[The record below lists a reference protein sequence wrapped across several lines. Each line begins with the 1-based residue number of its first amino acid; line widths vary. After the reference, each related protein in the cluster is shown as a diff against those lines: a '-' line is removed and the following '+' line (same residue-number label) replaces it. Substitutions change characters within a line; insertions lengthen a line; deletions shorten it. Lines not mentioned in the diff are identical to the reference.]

1 MLEGIKQI
9 ILCASVFS
17 LLPFLN
23 HLSADIVDIQC
34 PTSDYKELQIYKH
47 VTPWSKTDS
56 GHFTEVEKAY
66 TLTTCTTE
74 CCVEESC
81 DVVFFFNGTCFLIK
95 CNSKQD
101 CQPLKRSGTKFDESY
116 MVLVRFPS
124 EHNTV
129 EDYRWDND
137 IEDDDFRSLKLPGTF
152 YTNPR
157 RHIKNENSE
166 FILTSREDSSQV
178 LKSPSK
184 KIKTCIYGIEID
196 CPPHE
201 HCKSKNHRARQ
212 GLCYCD
218 DGFSRDLDSGKCLPA
233 TTVSANFSTNKG
245 KQNYSESPSTFTS
258 TNPPIQ
264 RLVVSAG
271 DNKVIQLPENEVT
284 VSAYAIAKPKEGETY
299 NYEWSLLSHPDGD
312 ETGIMQD
319 QNTPTL
325 KLSKLRTGVYTFRVT
340 VTGAGVLGEAQVNVT
355 VLPPKRK
362 NKAPVAVIQPA
373 NATVKLPNK
382 DTVLDGSFSTDDD
395 KIVQYHW
402 EAVVAPIGY
411 TVQSNDGPTLQLKN
425 LMPGFYKF
433 KLTIKDS
440 DGVLNSTIANLTV
453 LKEMDYPPTAN
464 AGPDVII
471 NIPQN
476 SVTLN
481 GNLSTDDKGIKSWEW
496 TKSPDTDKP
505 VDMEGTT
512 SPYLHLSHLEV
523 GVYKFIL
530 KITDTADQISET
542 EVHVFVKPES
552 NIPPIADAGPDQ
564 EIKLPLLSPII
575 LNGNKS
581 KDDIKI
587 NKWQWDQ
594 IGGPKTLKIE
604 DVNKSCAEIKEAN
617 PGEYKFRL
625 TVCDEKQTCSS
636 AETKV
641 KVVQTENAP
650 PQANAGGDRTVYL
663 PCDVIIMNGNQSS
676 DDVGIVSYKWVRDQ
690 TSLAAGDV
698 IENSDSQPVL
708 KLINMIPGR
717 YLFRLTVTD
726 SQGASSID
734 TASLIIKEPSNLMDQ
749 IEIVLNADMKSFTQG
764 QQDTLLKQLELLLR
778 EGDSVQVNILRLFA
792 GQQSNRVT
800 MVFVVEK
807 KMNGQKLLIS
817 GTEVVTRL
825 KKKLKTDNSLLET
838 SVLSIDTVV
847 CQNKCSGKGSCDSY
861 TKRCI
866 CKTFWME
873 DFLRVHFGDKE
884 SNCDWSILYVII
896 VPIIILMAIVAVLW
910 GIASFCNRMSFRKP
924 KKKHK
929 YTLLEE
935 ISDKDNLELLPQVK
949 TQRSSLL
956 MSDSESDALF
966 DLRRKPPFSNLAN
979 GHAKPVNGLVKDLN
993 KITA

>member
-1 MLEGIKQI
+1 MLENIKWI
-9 ILCASVFS
+9 YLYAAIFI
-17 LLPFLN
+17 LLPFVVHILAE
-23 HLSADIVDIQC
+23 SETVDIQC
-34 PTSDYKELQIYKH
+34 PNFEELKIHKH
-47 VTPWSKTDS
+47 VTPWGNTTA
-56 GHFTEVEKAY
+56 GHFTEVKEAN
-66 TLTTCTTE
+66 TLTSCTME
-74 CCVEESC
+74 CCVEDTC
-81 DVVFFFNGTCFLIK
+81 NVVFFFNGTCFLIE

-101 CQPLKRSGTKFDESY
+101 CQPLKRSGTKFSESY
-116 MVLVRFPS
+116 MVIVRS
-124 EHNTV
+124 STV
-129 EDYRWDND
+129 HSTDEDYRWD
-137 IEDDDFRSLKLPGTF
+137 DDDFRSFRSLKTPLF
-152 YTNPR
+152 TNSPR
-157 RHIKNENSE
+157 NIKSQTSE
-166 FILTSREDSSQV
+166 YLNSREDSSQT
-178 LKSPSK
+178 LKPTAK
-184 KIKTCIYGIEID
+184 KIKTCIYGIGID
-196 CPPHE
+196 CPTHE
-201 HCKSKNHRARQ
+201 HCKPKNHRARQ

-218 DGFSRDLDSGKCLPA
+218 DGYIRNENSGKCIPFTA
-233 TTVSANFSTNKG
+233 SSTNISSNQI
-245 KQNYSESPSTFTS
+245 KQNSTDTPSILSS
-258 TNPPIQ
+258 TTPPIQ
-264 RLVVSAG
+264 HLVVSAG

-284 VSAYAIAKPKEGETY
+284 LSAYAIAKPKEGETY

-325 KLSKLRTGVYTFRVT
+325 KLSKLRAGVYTFRVT
-340 VTGAGVLGEAQVNVT
+340 VTGTGALGEAQVNVT

-362 NKAPVAVIQPA
+362 NKPPVAVIQPA

-411 TVQSNDGPTLQLKN
+411 AVQSNEAPTLQLKN

-433 KLTIKDS
+433 KLTVKDS

-476 SVTLN
+476 SVILN

-530 KITDTADQISET
+530 KITDTADQMSET

-552 NIPPIADAGPDQ
+552 NTPPVADAGPNQ
-564 EIKLPLLSPII
+564 EVKLPLSNPII
-575 LNGNKS
+575 LNGNNS

-587 NKWQWDQ
+587 SSWHWDQ
-594 IGGPKTLKIE
+594 IVGPKLLKI
-604 DVNKSCAEIKEAN
+604 DDSNTSYAKIKEAN
-617 PGEYKFRL
+617 PGEYKFKL

-641 KVVQTENAP
+641 NVIQTANAP

-663 PCDVIIMNGNQSS
+663 PCDVVMMNGNQSS

-698 IENSDSQPVL
+698 IENSDNQSVL

-717 YLFRLTVTD
+717 YLFRLIVTD
-726 SQGASSID
+726 SQGASAID
-734 TASLIIKEPSNLMDQ
+734 TASLIVKDPSNLMDQ
-749 IEIVLNADMKSFTQG
+749 VEIVLNADMKSYTQG
-764 QQDTLLKQLELLLR
+764 QQDTLLKQLELLIR
-778 EGDSVQVNILRLFA
+778 EGDSVHVRLLRLHA
-792 GQQSNRVT
+792 GQESNRVT
-800 MVFVVEK
+800 MIFVVERTSPS
-807 KMNGQKLLIS
+807 GQTLLVP
-817 GTEVVTRL
+817 GTEVVSRL
-825 KKKLKTDNSLLET
+825 KKKLKTNNSLLET

-847 CQNKCSGKGSCDSY
+847 CQNQCSGKGSCDSY

-884 SNCDWSILYVII
+884 SNCDWSVLYVII

-929 YTLLEE
+929 YMLLEE
-935 ISDKDNLELLPQVK
+935 LSDKDNRELLPQVK

-966 DLRRKPPFSNLAN
+966 DLRRKPSFSNIAN
-979 GHAKPVNGLVKDLN
+979 GHTKPINGLVKDLN
-993 KITA
+993 KVTA